1 MFNSYKSAGLFLTL
15 LIFTF
20 VLGFNL
26 LTTRKLNKQ
35 VWKCNFIINK
45 IILQI
50 SEQFALVTED
60 YSILKKQL
68 TKCESEQSQWT
79 SKDKVMKKLAS
90 CRQDMDVKKAKLS
103 SLQELDIQTKTSL
116 SKCRMNLKSR
126 DQTPDNDEA
135 ASLKKKKTNT
145 KIIKHR

>member
-1 MFNSYKSAGLFLTL
+1 M
-15 LIFTF
+15 
-20 VLGFNL
+20 
-26 LTTRKLNKQ
+26 
-35 VWKCNFIINK
+35 
-45 IILQI
+45 
-50 SEQFALVTED
+50 VTEN

-116 SKCRMNLKSR
+116 SKCRMNLERR

-135 ASLKKKKTNT
+135 ASLKKNKTNN